1 MKHTRTSR
9 RRQAHEDS
17 RPSSCLDP
25 RWHVHQSHEL
35 TEEFERWLL
44 GVEQLDHIACSDG
57 SHVPVLSDGWS
68 EISVPGTICA
78 FQCQML
84 CSCQFVA
91 MAGAL

>member
-1 MKHTRTSR
+1 MSKHSRSSR
-9 RRQAHEDS
+9 RRQVHAE
-17 RPSSCLDP
+17 SSCLDP
-25 RWHVHQSHEL
+25 SWHVHQSHEL
-35 TEEFERWLL
+35 TDEFERWLA

-78 FQCQML
+78 FQRQML